1 MANFNKEVT
10 VAFEELLG
18 GFEDGLVA
26 SKHAKTYK
34 VDAVTAERSA
44 DVIWR
49 PQPYIMPSVQGL
61 DISASLAAGAGVT
74 QLSVPAPI
82 NIIENTTFRLNAN
95 ELRDSQQVTRIM
107 QGAKQKLASQVNVAV
122 SNLMALTGSLVVRR
136 TVAPTGFD
144 DLAAA
149 DDVMNAQGVPMDDR
163 KAMLVSPHYN
173 AMAGQLGRP
182 QTSGLQK
189 AATAYEKAYLGPV
202 AGFDT
207 AKADYGFRLL
217 AAGATG
223 VTINGANQ
231 RYVPVAVNNTAGGP
245 QNVDNRFQVI
255 TITVA
260 SGTVRVGDAFTIAGV
275 NAVHAITKEDTGQL
289 RTFRVTRIVTGG
301 GGSGTVEI
309 TPPIIS
315 ADSSPTYAETQY
327 RNCTAAPANGAAI
340 TFLNTQTGLVSPF
353 WQGDAYEV
361 LPTPLIVPPD
371 SGILVA
377 RGTTENG
384 YGMAMFQQADIGTLN
399 TTFRLSVRFGV
410 VNLNPQMAGI
420 FLFNQ

>member
-1 MANFNKEVT
+1 LE
-10 VAFEELLG
+10 
-18 GFEDGLVA
+18 
-26 SKHAKTYK
+26 
-34 VDAVTAERSA
+34 
-44 DVIWR
+44 
-49 PQPYIMPSVQGL
+49 
-61 DISASLAAGAGVT
+61 LAALAVA
-74 QLSVPAPI
+74 LVSV
-82 NIIENTTFRLNAN
+82 
-95 ELRDSQQVTRIM
+95 
-107 QGAKQKLASQVNVAV
+107 
-122 SNLMALTGSLVVRR
+122 
-136 TVAPTGFD
+136 D

-189 AATAYEKAYLGPV
+189 AATAYEKALLGPV

-207 AKADYGFRLL
+207 AKADYGFRLTA
-217 AAGATG
+217 AAGVS

-255 TITVA
+255 SITVG
-260 SGTVRVGDAFTIAGV
+260 SGTVKVGDAFTIANV
-275 NAVHAITKEDTGQL
+275 NAVHAITKEDTGAL
-289 RTFRVTRIVTGG
+289 RTFRITRIVTGAG
-301 GGSGTVEI
+301 GTGTVEI

-327 RNCTAAPANGAAI
+327 KNCTVAPANLAPL
-340 TFLNTQTGLVSPF
+340 TFLNTATGLVSPF

-361 LPTPLIVPPD
+361 LPTPLIVPQD
-371 SGILVA
+371 SGMLVA
-377 RGTTENG
+377 KGTTENG
-384 YGMAMFQQADIGTLN
+384 YGMAMFQQANIGTLN
-399 TTFRLSVRFGV
+399 TVFRLSVRFGV